1 MGKLMELADKD
12 ANYKYAPYAQK
23 CGGKHEH
30 NKEQNGRFL
39 ENELIQMKTD
49 HLK

>member
-1 MGKLMELADKD
+1 MELADKN
-12 ANYKYAPYAQK
+12 AKAVVINMLHAQK

-30 NKEQNGRFL
+30 NEEQNGRFL
-39 ENELIQMKTD
+39 ENELIRMKID